1 MNNSVFI
8 AMFLLLMGGVILLYA
23 HKIEIKCLLKAFVI
37 RFLNRGKGVKIA
49 YSADVNI
56 KVDAEGMC
64 MFHPHS
70 TFRGHIG
77 IGSYVGPYSELSAYI
92 GRFCSIAPF
101 VRSNSGRHPYKEPF
115 VTTSPCFFSLNPF
128 KEQCG
133 TTFAKEQ
140 MFVENRMSTKNENY
154 PLWIGNEVWIGEGAF
169 LAGGITVGDG
179 AMILARAVVVQDVP
193 PYAIVGGVPAKVISF
208 RYDEDTINW
217 LLDIQ
222 WWNLDTNWLK
232 ENWKLLCDIDKLK
245 AYFKDHPIED

>member
-115 VTTSPCFFSLNPF
+115 ATTSPCFFSLNPF

-140 MFVENRMSTKNENY
+140 MFVENRISAKNENY
-154 PLWIGNEVWIGEGAF
+154 PLW
-169 LAGGITVGDG
+169 
-179 AMILARAVVVQDVP
+179 R
-193 PYAIVGGVPAKVISF
+193 K
-208 RYDEDTINW
+208 
-217 LLDIQ
+217 
-222 WWNLDTNWLK
+222 
-232 ENWKLLCDIDKLK
+232 
-245 AYFKDHPIED
+245 

>member
-1 MNNSVFI
+1 M
-8 AMFLLLMGGVILLYA
+8 L
-23 HKIEIKCLLKAFVI
+23 
-37 RFLNRGKGVKIA
+37 
-49 YSADVNI
+49 
-56 KVDAEGMC
+56 
-64 MFHPHS
+64 
-70 TFRGHIG
+70 T
-77 IGSYVGPYSELSAYI
+77 
-92 GRFCSIAPF
+92 
-101 VRSNSGRHPYKEPF
+101 
-115 VTTSPCFFSLNPF
+115 FFSLNPF

-140 MFVENRMSTKNENY
+140 MFVENLMSTKNENY
-154 PLWIGNEVWIGEGAF
+154 PLWIGNDVWIGEGAF

>member
-1 MNNSVFI
+1 M
-8 AMFLLLMGGVILLYA
+8 
-23 HKIEIKCLLKAFVI
+23 
-37 RFLNRGKGVKIA
+37 
-49 YSADVNI
+49 
-56 KVDAEGMC
+56 
-64 MFHPHS
+64 
-70 TFRGHIG
+70 
-77 IGSYVGPYSELSAYI
+77 
-92 GRFCSIAPF
+92 
-101 VRSNSGRHPYKEPF
+101 SN
-115 VTTSPCFFSLNPF
+115 
-128 KEQCG
+128 
-133 TTFAKEQ
+133 
-140 MFVENRMSTKNENY
+140 KNENY
-154 PLWIGNEVWIGEGAF
+154 PLWIGNDVWIGEGAF